1 MDVIVRSNNY
11 PVNDM
16 TTPVSGLIND
26 LDNVMKTKSSQSL
39 FGWSLYW
46 IVKVDIHITNKTNK
60 SWEVIY
66 AIEKVRQLFTKHSQ

>member
-26 LDNVMKTKSSQSL
+26 FDKVIRVVKICLVSDCNGLSKWIFISL
-39 FGWSLYW
+39 MRQ
-46 IVKVDIHITNKTNK
+46 TNPG
-60 SWEVIY
+60 
-66 AIEKVRQLFTKHSQ
+66 RLFM